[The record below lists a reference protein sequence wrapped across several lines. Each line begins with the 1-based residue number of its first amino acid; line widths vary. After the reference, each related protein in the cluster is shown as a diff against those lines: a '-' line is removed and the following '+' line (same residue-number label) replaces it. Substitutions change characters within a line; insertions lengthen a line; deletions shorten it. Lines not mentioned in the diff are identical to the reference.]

1 MAHQRAGVEFLKHR
15 PRAALFDE
23 PGLGKSA
30 QALLAAVEPV
40 LVVAPAMILDGGVWD
55 DEIERWCPG
64 ASVHQV
70 SYSSLSERTRTV
82 SGGSSATG
90 ALRADLAREWGTVI
104 FDEAHYLKG
113 RKTKWTRAAIELAKK
128 TDRLVELTGTPIPNW
143 AHEAFVLLQ
152 LIYPEESRAGQRLGS
167 YWRWA
172 AEWFEVGPLYSR
184 KGLKLADM
192 AVGPFREDKH
202 TWEEFAAVNW
212 GDRCLRRLREECL
225 DLPPMTRHTIL
236 VDMGPAQRKAY
247 RELARDFV
255 TWLDSG
261 VEVSAWN
268 NAAQLIKLCKCSTG
282 LDVLDAET
290 KGSGKLDALEQLL
303 ADRELPTLVVA
314 HFRDT
319 VDACARRAEAAGR
332 SAVVVRGGVSKANRR
347 QAVRAFQ
354 RGEVDVLCATL
365 DTISEGLT
373 LTVADQVIFVE
384 RSWRPSRNEQ
394 ALRRIHRIGTKR
406 PVSAIDLV
414 TRKSSDERVLAV
426 LAAKNDQQM
435 AALDVAT
442 LRGLID

>member
-1 MAHQRAGVEFLKHR
+1 
-15 PRAALFDE
+15 
-23 PGLGKSA
+23 
-30 QALLAAVEPV
+30 
-40 LVVAPAMILDGGVWD
+40 
-55 DEIERWCPG
+55 
-64 ASVHQV
+64 
-70 SYSSLSERTRTV
+70 
-82 SGGSSATG
+82 
-90 ALRADLAREWGTVI
+90 
-104 FDEAHYLKG
+104 LKG

-303 ADRELPTLVVA
+303 ADRKLPTLVVA

-332 SAVVVRGGVSKANRR
+332 SAVVVRGGSKANRR